1 MTKIKLCGLC
11 REQDILYANRVRPD
25 FAGFVLAEKS
35 RRFVPAQELSRLRR
49 IQDPGILAVGVFV
62 DEDPE
67 KVAACLNQ
75 GLIDL
80 AQLHGHEDDTYI
92 RKLRTLTRK
101 PLIQAFRIR
110 TEEDALRAQ
119 ESAADHILVDSGAG
133 TGRVF
138 DWTLLQSIKRPYFL
152 AGGLSDVNVQDAVRT
167 LHPFAVDVSSGIE
180 SDGKKDM
187 EKMAAFVSAVRKED
201 EL

>member
-35 RRFVPAQELSRLRR
+35 RRFVQAQELSRLRR
-49 IQDPGILAVGVFV
+49 ILDPGILAVGVFV